1 MKFRLATALALSLAF
16 TSVTAPAAFAQE
28 PAQFRSAEARTFS
41 TDELQR
47 YGLSAADAQTIAD
60 YQAAGYTVQT
70 ITPEEAAAMNAGQF
84 SNNQWLVIGL
94 IVLVVVI
101 AVAAD

>member
-16 TSVTAPAAFAQE
+16 TSATAPAALAQE

-47 YGLSAADAQTIAD
+47 YGLSAQDAEAVAA

-70 ITPEEAAAMNAGQF
+70 ITPEEAARYNAGQF
-84 SNNQWLVIGL
+84 TQNQWLVIGL
-94 IVLVVVI
+94 IVLVVVV